1 MTGTEPEI
9 IDLRDRE
16 PDCREWQELERYIRE
31 HVSQTVK
38 GIMASDRE
46 PAGQGTEREPPAQG
60 TRNGNLK
67 TQRERERELIR
78 QGLERYRTEPPDSNI
93 RKGIDWL
100 LQRHARWERFMQR
113 DSLFRIRHN
122 AMVLEYIISYPMTHT
137 AIEKRLGIS
146 DNGFKH
152 QLEKGINE
160 LAQILFGYR
169 E

>member
-1 MTGTEPEI
+1 MSDSTPGI
-9 IDLRDRE
+9 IDLSDKG
-16 PDCREWQELERYIRE
+16 PDCREWQALERYVRE
-31 HVSQTVK
+31 YARQTVRE
-38 GIMASDRE
+38 IMASE
-46 PAGQGTEREPPAQG
+46 SAPSAPPQDTG
-60 TRNGNLK
+60 KGNLK

-100 LQRHARWERFMQR
+100 LQRHARWERFLQS
-113 DSLFRIRHN
+113 DPLFRKRHN
-122 AMVLEYIISYPMTHT
+122 ALVLEYIISHHMTRT
-137 AIEKRLGIS
+137 AIEKRLEIS
-146 DNGFKH
+146 DNGYKN

>member
-1 MTGTEPEI
+1 MTDT
-9 IDLRDRE
+9 
-16 PDCREWQELERYIRE
+16 EWQEIENYVRVTAR
-31 HVSQTVK
+31 QTVMDILASEKPSRESSSVQDKKK
-38 GIMASDRE
+38 GIRHE
-46 PAGQGTEREPPAQG
+46 W
-60 TRNGNLK
+60 
-67 TQRERERELIR
+67 ERELIR

-100 LQRHARWERFMQR
+100 LQRHDTIQKCYTGPEKEF
-113 DSLFRIRHN
+113 FRKRHN
-122 AMVLEYIISYPMTHT
+122 AMVLEYIISHPMTRT

-146 DNGFKH
+146 DNGYKN

>member
-9 IDLRDRE
+9 IDLSDRE

-31 HVSQTVK
+31 HISQTVRES
-38 GIMASDRE
+38 MALESDSSAPL
-46 PAGQGTEREPPAQG
+46 PATG
-60 TRNGNLK
+60 NDNLK
-67 TQRERERELIR
+67 TQREGERELIR

-100 LQRHARWERFMQR
+100 LQRHARWERFMQG

-122 AMVLEYIISYPMTHT
+122 ALVLEYIISHPMTHA

-146 DNGFKH
+146 DNGYKH

-160 LAQILFGYR
+160 LAQILFWYR